1 MSIIKDIFSK
11 YKKIIFK
18 SSNNNE
24 NSSKTDEESLIDI
37 KKTKGAKN
45 KKKIENIATFI
56 VILIITVIMINNILK
71 EDTNKNETSNQ
82 YKQLV
87 DNDNNKETVTAV
99 ANINVQS
106 DLEGDLEEILKKM
119 QGVGDVKVLITYSQT
134 SKVNPIYNET
144 NRNSSSKEEDAEGG
158 TRLVSESDISK
169 EVVLDSNNNIIT
181 ESIQMPEIEGAIVMA
196 KGAQDIEI
204 KNNIIQAVCA
214 VTGLSTHKVQVF
226 EMSSY

>member
-18 SSNNNE
+18 SSSNNE
-24 NSSKTDEESLIDI
+24 NDSEADEEGLIDV
-37 KKTKGAKN
+37 KKAKGAKN

-71 EDTNKNETSNQ
+71 EDTSKNETSNQ

-87 DNDNNKETVTAV
+87 DNDSNSETVTAV
-99 ANINVQS
+99 ANINVQT
-106 DLEGDLEEILKKM
+106 DLEEELEEILEKM

-134 SKVNPIYNET
+134 SKVIPVYNET
-144 NRNSSSKEEDAEGG
+144 NRNSSSKEEDSEGG

-169 EVVLDSNNNIIT
+169 EVVLDSNNSIIT
-181 ESIQMPEIEGAIVMA
+181 ESIQMPEIEGAVVMA
-196 KGAQDIEI
+196 KGAKDIEI

-214 VTGLSTHKVQVF
+214 ATGLSTHKVQVF
-226 EMSSY
+226 EMSSN

>member
-18 SSNNNE
+18 SSSNNE
-24 NSSKTDEESLIDI
+24 NSSEAGEESLIDI

-87 DNDNNKETVTAV
+87 DNDNNNETVTAV
-99 ANINVQS
+99 ANINVQT
-106 DLEGDLEEILKKM
+106 DLERELEEILEKM
-119 QGVGDVKVLITYSQT
+119 QSVGDVKVLITYSQT
-134 SKVNPIYNET
+134 SKVTPIYNET

-158 TRLVSESDISK
+158 TRLISESDISK